1 MSRFLRAA
9 LLLLTVSSCGY
20 SGPPSDLND
29 ACAIVQERPIYLRAM
44 HASERQWGVPIYV
57 QMAFIHQE
65 SHFVR
70 NARTPYRWSLGII
83 PMGRASSA
91 YGYAQA
97 LDTTWN
103 DYRRET
109 GHYGASRRSIWDA
122 TDFIGWYIN
131 KTSSVTGIQKWDAR
145 DQYLAYHEGIAGFSS
160 GSYGGKSWLIRVAGQ
175 VEGRSDLYR
184 RQLVACGIRP

>member
-1 MSRFLRAA
+1 VA
-9 LLLLTVSSCGY
+9 SCGY

-29 ACAIVQERPIYLRAM
+29 ACAIVRQRPNYLRAM
-44 HASERQWGVPIYV
+44 RASERQWGVPIYV

-65 SHFVR
+65 SRFVR

-97 LDTTWN
+97 LDTTWD

-109 GHYGASRRSIWDA
+109 GHHGASRRSIWDA
-122 TDFIGWYIN
+122 TDFIGWYMN
-131 KTSSVTGIQKWDAR
+131 KASATTGIQKWDAR
-145 DQYLAYHEGIAGFSS
+145 DQYLAYHEGIAGFSR
-160 GSYGGKSWLIRVAGQ
+160 GSYRSKTWLIRVAGA